1 MRSLK
6 KVIKNPYTNSEKIIM
21 NHLIRAFNKFRK
33 LQTTHPSHELDF
45 TNGIHMCQN
54 VIIHKIVQR
63 DYPNVFST
71 YKKK

>member
-1 MRSLK
+1 
-6 KVIKNPYTNSEKIIM
+6 M